1 VDAFVIV
8 LLGGTVGVAAAFWLL
23 GRYHSG
29 SGTEELGLRSGDEIS
44 ETREALE
51 AEDLDQ
57 LLAAHNER
65 RRARGESE
73 VTIAELEQQVSATSS
88 RRR

>member
-1 VDAFVIV
+1 
-8 LLGGTVGVAAAFWLL
+8 LVA
-23 GRYHSG
+23 REVPPP
-29 SGTEELGLRSGDEIS
+29 GTEELGLRSGREIS

-51 AEDLDQ
+51 VEDLDQ